1 MASKS
6 AGVNEG
12 GQDLAGGQD
21 TQKVWLVWIFPEVM
35 CPQTQDT
42 QNIHLECSRG

>member
-21 TQKVWLVWIFPEVM
+21 TQKEFGLFGFF
-35 CPQTQDT
+35 
-42 QNIHLECSRG
+42 LR